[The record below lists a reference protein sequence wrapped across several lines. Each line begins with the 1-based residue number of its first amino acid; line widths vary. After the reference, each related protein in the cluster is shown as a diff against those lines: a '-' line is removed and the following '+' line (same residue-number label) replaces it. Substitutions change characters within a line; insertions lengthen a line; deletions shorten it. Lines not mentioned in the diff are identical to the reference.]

1 MTANYKLDSMFEIR
15 KFFWKNLTDLD
26 IFNEDDYYADNLGD
40 TFVPILPVQQ
50 SPEFNQF
57 LSGKKHIVY
66 DKIGVSYDEMWLIC
80 NEQVLFTIYATSF
93 DEINEIRNLMIDLFR
108 RMDDTA
114 SDVNKWADLSDKFK
128 FFSIYVSD
136 ISPTAPSEEMQGFL
150 SADVVLE
157 VKYSRITDQ
166 IGRFL

>member
-1 MTANYKLDSMFEIR
+1 
-15 KFFWKNLTDLD
+15 
-26 IFNEDDYYADNLGD
+26 
-40 TFVPILPVQQ
+40 
-50 SPEFNQF
+50 
-57 LSGKKHIVY
+57 
-66 DKIGVSYDEMWLIC
+66 MWLIC
-80 NEQVLFTIYATSF
+80 NEQILFTIYATSF

-136 ISPTAPSEEMQGFL
+136 MSPTAPSEEMQGFL

>member
-15 KFFWKNLTDLD
+15 KFFWKNLVDLGL
-26 IFNEDDYYADNLGD
+26 FNEEDYYADNLGD

-66 DKIGVSYDEMWLIC
+66 DKIGVSYDEMWLVC
-80 NEQVLFTIYATSF
+80 NEQILFTIYSTSF
-93 DEINEIRNLMIDLFR
+93 DDINEIRNLMIDLFR

-114 SDVNKWADLSDKFK
+114 SDINKWSGLSDKFK

-136 ISPTAPSEEMQGFL
+136 MSPTAASEEMQGFL

-166 IGRFL
+166 VGRFL